1 MRSLRP
7 TVYTRSPDASPCA
20 RAEDQGF
27 PERPRGAGVRAG
39 PFFVLSDA
47 MLILKAVLLVLAAAL
62 VLITVLPFSKDPAWW
77 IRIWDFPRLQIA
89 VAAAAVLAG
98 LAAVVAAR
106 GEPTWF
112 DWTMMA
118 GLGLVLAYQGAR
130 MVPYA
135 PFWSEQSVRAE
146 DVPGADDAPRLK
158 LVVSNVLMK
167 NREAQQWLDV
177 IREADADVVLGVETS
192 HWWEEQLRPLEAD
205 YPHQVKVPID
215 NTYGMLLYGR
225 LPFEDPE
232 VRYVVEDDVPSIWT
246 AVTIG
251 EGDARRRVNL
261 VLIHP
266 RPPRPDIQQDSDTRD
281 AELVLVAREVEQL
294 GRPVIVAGDMNDV
307 AWSRTTR
314 LFQKI
319 SELLDPRIGR
329 GMYSSFHA
337 DYPFLRWPLDHVFHS
352 EELALVEMRR
362 LGHVGSDHFPIY
374 VELAVTPGAV
384 PIQDTPHADAD
395 DLETADDMV
404 DTAEVRTGQK
414 LD

>member
-1 MRSLRP
+1 
-7 TVYTRSPDASPCA
+7 
-20 RAEDQGF
+20 
-27 PERPRGAGVRAG
+27 
-39 PFFVLSDA
+39 

-89 VAAAAVLAG
+89 VAAGVVLAG

-112 DWTMMA
+112 DWAMMA
-118 GLGLVLAYQGAR
+118 GLGFVLAYQGAR

-146 DVPGADDAPRLK
+146 DVPGAADAPRLK

-167 NREAQQWLDV
+167 NEEAQRWLDV
-177 IREADADVVLGVETS
+177 IRAADADVVLGVETS

-205 YPHQVKVPID
+205 YPYQIKVPID

-225 LPFEDPE
+225 LPFENPE

-251 EGDARRRVNL
+251 EGDDRRTVNL

-281 AELVLVAREVEQL
+281 AELVLVAREVEKL

-374 VELAVTPGAV
+374 VELAAKPGAAL
-384 PIQDTPHADAD
+384 IQDTPEADAE

-404 DTAEVRTGQK
+404 DTAEVRTGKK